1 MNIKIPTIRSL
12 FVAAALIAGV
22 GAASTNTV
30 QASLVL
36 TLESGA
42 TTIVVAD
49 NGAGDLDGAVGMI
62 AYMGAVG
69 NFTSNMT
76 GGYGIGYA
84 PWPTVL
90 NLAGFSMSGTGGGTL
105 TITLEEDGY
114 VPSNPQTRF
123 ISTVGGTI
131 GTGTASSRSYFD
143 AANTGSLLGAI
154 IADHGTTG
162 AMSFSS
168 DIVSQNFPT
177 PSAYGLAVQLTITHA
192 TSGSTQY
199 TNQIR
204 IDESATL
211 GLFGLALVGIGL
223 LTARRRTR

>member
-1 MNIKIPTIRSL
+1 MNIEIPAIRSL

-22 GAASTNTV
+22 GAVSINTA

-42 TTIVVAD
+42 STVVIAD
-49 NGAGDLDGAVGMI
+49 NGIGDMDGAVGMI

-114 VPSNPQTRF
+114 VPSDPVTRF

-131 GTGTASSRSYFD
+131 GTGTASSLSYFD
-143 AANTGSLLGAI
+143 ASNTGSLLGAI

-168 DIVSQNFPT
+168 DIVSPYYST

-204 IDESATL
+204 IDEAATL
-211 GLFGLALVGIGL
+211 GLFGLALAGFGL
-223 LTARRRTR
+223 LARRRCTR